1 MLVIIPGSIY
11 SLRNAPIPNW
21 CYHNTWTKSITVR
34 TYSTPAHTAI
44 DMHAYLCTHM
54 HEQHEQQ
61 DPQDR
66 VSQLALPLSL
76 PNDSYYLL
84 VLRYRRICRT
94 STVYIRT
101 VESGFYVWW
110 AYGTRSRAIRHWLMY
125 TYTVWAVHSG
135 ASLAVE
141 GGLERAQSSKK
152 PTN

>member
-1 MLVIIPGSIY
+1 MQQALPLRFPAASSYACWSLFPALSIHY
-11 SLRNAPIPNW
+11 ATHQSLIGV
-21 CYHNTWTKSITVR
+21 TITHELSQLQYVR

-101 VESGFYVWW
+101 VESGFYVW
-110 AYGTRSRAIRHWLMY
+110 
-125 TYTVWAVHSG
+125 
-135 ASLAVE
+135 
-141 GGLERAQSSKK
+141 
-152 PTN
+152 